1 MKPCRIKVVPFYTDI
16 SLRPMRKM
24 YLVRGIP
31 ALVVL
36 LVFCSHTFAQQ
47 VPVGAPVPQYSDR
60 PTPKDDKD
68 KKTEA
73 VISGSGA
80 AVDANTYKI
89 GAADILKISVWD
101 EEKFSGQMTVQQNGK
116 FTMPLVG
123 DIDAGDHTPK
133 EVEAAVAKA
142 LTKYVVKPLVT
153 VTVMEVGSKKYYLLG
168 MVNHPGEYPLATP
181 TTILDALS
189 KSGGLQDFA
198 NKKKIYVLRGTQKLP
213 FNYKDVINGK
223 NMEQNILLMPND
235 HVFVP

>member
-1 MKPCRIKVVPFYTDI
+1 
-16 SLRPMRKM
+16 MRKM
-24 YLVRGIP
+24 YLVRGSA
-31 ALVVL
+31 ALVFL
-36 LVFCSHTFAQQ
+36 LGFCSYSYAQQ
-47 VPVGAPVPQYSDR
+47 VPVGAPVPQYSDK
-60 PTPKDDKD
+60 PAPKED
-68 KKTEA
+68 KKVEPA
-73 VISGSGA
+73 VSGSGA

-89 GAADILKISVWD
+89 GAADILKVSVWD

-153 VTVMEVGSKKYYLLG
+153 VTVMEVGSKKYYLVGLI
-168 MVNHPGEYPLATP
+168 NHPGEYPLAAP
-181 TTILDALS
+181 TTILDAIS

-198 NKKKIYVLRGTQKLP
+198 NKKKIYVLRGSQKIM
-213 FNYKDVINGK
+213 FNYKDVTNGK
-223 NMEQNILLMPND
+223 NMDQNILLQPND